1 MGDASAGGGG
11 DTTPCPST
19 FVGDVELM
27 NVTSYIRRCHITDKH
42 IRRYR

>member
-11 DTTPCPST
+11 TTPCPST
-19 FVGDVELM
+19 LVGDVELM

-42 IRRYR
+42 IHWYR